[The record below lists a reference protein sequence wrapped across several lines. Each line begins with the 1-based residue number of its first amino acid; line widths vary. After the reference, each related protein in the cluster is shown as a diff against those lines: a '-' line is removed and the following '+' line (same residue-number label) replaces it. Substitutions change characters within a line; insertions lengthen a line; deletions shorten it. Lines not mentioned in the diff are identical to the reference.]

1 VHDPINKYIYI
12 EKIKLLEMG
21 HYFEVHLKL
30 SVTRLLHIM
39 FQELL
44 YVSLFSGTPLFEK
57 TFIIKNTFRNCTT
70 NGE

>member
-1 VHDPINKYIYI
+1 
-12 EKIKLLEMG
+12 MG

-30 SVTRLLHIM
+30 FVTRLLHIM

-44 YVSLFSGTPLFEK
+44 YVSLYSGTPLSKK

>member
-1 VHDPINKYIYI
+1 
-12 EKIKLLEMG
+12 MG

-44 YVSLFSGTPLFEK
+44 YVSLYSGTPLSKK